1 MTTSVQR
8 SCWSIFEDTTRTFNS
23 MRFKPSTK
31 SILGLIGFI
40 LLGTAIWRFQELVGF
55 LLVSVALSFVGR
67 PLVLFSQRVKFRGAA
82 LPSSIGA
89 VVALATM
96 VGLTI
101 GLTQLFA
108 PLFAEQARA
117 VQSIDQAGVE
127 RLAGETL
134 TWVDSNFNWLNLS
147 GDDQSNTDFLLEQT
161 QGLVQLNGVGSFFG
175 SILQGLGDG
184 FIAAF
189 SILFMTFFFLKDGAL
204 FRNMIEAL
212 TPDDLLPKVKS
223 IMDRTSALLT
233 RYFGGLVAQVAIIT
247 TIVSLGLWLLG
258 APNAFLIGLMAG
270 IFNLVP
276 YIGPMAGASIG
287 LLLIGTSSAVASADV
302 TGLLLSSLGVFGLAQ
317 LIDNFFTQPIVFA
330 NRVHAHPL
338 EIFIVIS
345 IAGNLAGAAGMV
357 LAIPAYTLF
366 RIIGQELF
374 SGFKVIDELTKNL
387 D

>member
-1 MTTSVQR
+1 MIRRPPRSTPLYSSAASDVYKRQAFHGCKTKCLTSLKHYFGQLLMTTSVQR
-8 SCWSIFEDTTRTFNS
+8 GCWSIFEDTTRTFNS

-67 PLVLFSQRVKFRGAA
+67 PLVLFSQRIKFRGAA

-147 GDDQSNTDFLLEQT
+147 GDDQSNTDFLLSLIHISE
-161 QGLVQLNGVGSFFG
+161 
-175 SILQGLGDG
+175 
-184 FIAAF
+184 
-189 SILFMTFFFLKDGAL
+189 
-204 FRNMIEAL
+204 
-212 TPDDLLPKVKS
+212 P
-223 IMDRTSALLT
+223 T
-233 RYFGGLVAQVAIIT
+233 R
-247 TIVSLGLWLLG
+247 
-258 APNAFLIGLMAG
+258 
-270 IFNLVP
+270 P
-276 YIGPMAGASIG
+276 Y
-287 LLLIGTSSAVASADV
+287 
-302 TGLLLSSLGVFGLAQ
+302 
-317 LIDNFFTQPIVFA
+317 
-330 NRVHAHPL
+330 
-338 EIFIVIS
+338 
-345 IAGNLAGAAGMV
+345 
-357 LAIPAYTLF
+357 
-366 RIIGQELF
+366 
-374 SGFKVIDELTKNL
+374 
-387 D
+387 

>member
-8 SCWSIFEDTTRTFNS
+8 GCWSIFEDTTRTFNS

-134 TWVDSNFNWLNLS
+134 TWIDSNFNWLNLS

>member
-67 PLVLFSQRVKFRGAA
+67 PLVLFSQRIKFRGAA

>member
-1 MTTSVQR
+1 MTISQHR
-8 SCWSIFEDTTRTFNS
+8 SCWSIFEHITRTFNS

-67 PLVLFSQRVKFRGAA
+67 PLVLFSQRIKFRGTA

-117 VQSIDQAGVE
+117 VQSIDHAGVE

-161 QGLVQLNGVGSFFG
+161 QGLVQLHGVGSFFG
-175 SILQGLGDG
+175 SVLQGLGDG
-184 FIAAF
+184 FIASF

-212 TPDDLLPKVKS
+212 TPDDLLPKVRS

-302 TGLLLSSLGVFGLAQ
+302 TGLLLGSLGVFGLAQ

-357 LAIPAYTLF
+357 LAIPVYTLF

-374 SGFKVIDELTKNL
+374 SGFKIIDELTKNL

>member
-1 MTTSVQR
+1 
-8 SCWSIFEDTTRTFNS
+8 

-31 SILGLIGFI
+31 SILGLIGFVS
-40 LLGTAIWRFQELVGF
+40 LAFAIWRFSELVVY
-55 LLVSVALSFVGR
+55 LLISVALSFVGR
-67 PLVLFSQRVKFRGAA
+67 PLVLLFQRVKFRGKS
-82 LPSSIGA
+82 LPSSLGA
-89 VVALATM
+89 ATALAM
-96 VGLTI
+96 ILILTV

-117 VQSIDQAGVE
+117 VQGLNEQGME
-127 RLAGETL
+127 RLADETL
-134 TWVDSNFNWLNLS
+134 YWIDHNLNGLNLS
-147 GDDQSNTDFLLEQT
+147 GNEQSNSAFLLEQA
-161 QGLVQLNGVGSFFG
+161 QGIVQLDGIGSFFG
-175 SILQGLGDG
+175 SILQSLGDG
-184 FIAAF
+184 FIAVF

-204 FRNMIEAL
+204 FRNMIQAL
-212 TPDDLLPKVKS
+212 TPDRMLPKVSS
-223 IMDRTSALLT
+223 IMERTSALLT

-247 TIVSLGLWLLG
+247 TIVSVGLSLIG
-258 APNAFLIGLMAG
+258 APHAFLIGFMAG

-276 YIGPMAGASIG
+276 YIGPMAGTG
-287 LLLIGTSSAVASADV
+287 LGLILIGTSSLVVEADATGVILCSLIVFAVA
-302 TGLLLSSLGVFGLAQ
+302 Q
-317 LIDNFFTQPIVFA
+317 LVDNFFTQPVVFA

>member
-8 SCWSIFEDTTRTFNS
+8 GCWSIFEDTTRTFNS

>member
-8 SCWSIFEDTTRTFNS
+8 GCWSIFEDTTRTFNS

-67 PLVLFSQRVKFRGAA
+67 PLVLFSQRIKFRGAA

>member
-1 MTTSVQR
+1 
-8 SCWSIFEDTTRTFNS
+8 

-67 PLVLFSQRVKFRGAA
+67 PLVLFSQRIKFRGTA

-117 VQSIDQAGVE
+117 VQSIDQEGVE

-302 TGLLLSSLGVFGLAQ
+302 TGLLLGSLGVFGLAQ

-357 LAIPAYTLF
+357 LAIPTYTLF